1 VLRRRGAIRSAAV
14 RSPGPKLDATDIT
27 ELDRLLARLETR
39 LSEGVRRR
47 AVA

>member
-1 VLRRRGAIRSAAV
+1 V